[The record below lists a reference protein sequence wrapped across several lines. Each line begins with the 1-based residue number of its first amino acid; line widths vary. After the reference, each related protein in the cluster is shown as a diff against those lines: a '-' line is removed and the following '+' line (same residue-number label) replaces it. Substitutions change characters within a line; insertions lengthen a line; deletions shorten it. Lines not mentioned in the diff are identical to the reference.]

1 MIEPRIFFINELEEE
16 TGNICAV
23 YLRVVNLQIKHKA
36 LINFL
41 LLIMWQ
47 ISAHECSIEIVYRS
61 GIKLFL
67 FPINSL
73 QSCLIPEICCL
84 RVETKHLF

>member
-23 YLRVVNLQIKHKA
+23 YLRVVNIQIKHKA

-41 LLIMWQ
+41 LLIM
-47 ISAHECSIEIVYRS
+47 
-61 GIKLFL
+61 
-67 FPINSL
+67 
-73 QSCLIPEICCL
+73 
-84 RVETKHLF
+84 